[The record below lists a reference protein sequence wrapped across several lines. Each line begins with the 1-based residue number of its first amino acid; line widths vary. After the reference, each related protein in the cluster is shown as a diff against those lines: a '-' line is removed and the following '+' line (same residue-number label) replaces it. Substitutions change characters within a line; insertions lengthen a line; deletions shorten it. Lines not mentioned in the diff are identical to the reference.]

1 MIQRNSKNAN
11 FARTWAEYKSGFGDV
26 NTKEFWLGL
35 EEMHQL
41 TKTGKY
47 GVEILL
53 ILDAGTHTFLS
64 YDSFVVGDESSK
76 YALSVGTFNDKGSGF
91 PDRFIHHRGKKFST
105 MDQDNDGYSGYNC
118 AQRHGNTG
126 WWYYSCYSVNLNIW
140 ISSGGGGYIPYD
152 GGNGRPQET
161 KITLVPKTGNLL
173 FT

>member
-47 GVEILL
+47 GVEIFLKG
-53 ILDAGTHTFLS
+53 DDGTQTFLN
-64 YDSFVVGDESSK
+64 YNSFVVGDENSK
-76 YALSVGTFNDKGSGF
+76 YALSVGTFNDGGSGL
-91 PDRFIHHRGKKFST
+91 PDRFINHIGKKFST
-105 MDQDNDGYSGYNC
+105 MDQDNDENSGHC
-118 AQRHGNTG
+118 AQSYENTG

-173 FT
+173 FN